1 MFGNRSIT
9 KSDLHRTDVMR
20 ENRAA
25 RISNDYFGVN
35 ENFIVLD
42 MLLCIKLEKSIRKK
56 SLLLYTSVPVASAL
70 DVFACCL

>member
-9 KSDLHRTDVMR
+9 KSDLHRTVVMR

-25 RISNDYFGVN
+25 RIRNDYFGVN

-42 MLLCIKLEKSIRKK
+42 RLLCIKLEKSIRTTA
-56 SLLLYTSVPVASAL
+56 LLLYTKVTLASAR
-70 DVFACCL
+70 DVFA